1 MTYEIYS
8 FAHISLPKPIVDLQ
22 FQVFDKFGLEI
33 NQIINDNTHGKNL
46 ENIIKN
52 CKSDYVVIFD
62 VDCIPLVKNI
72 FDYIND
78 DIHHY
83 DLVGAIGC
91 ANHLNKQDIY
101 VHPSFMFFKPNLY
114 FGLECP
120 YLCEDNNNDVAQ
132 NFTRTCIKNNKRIK
146 YWNNTFSTD
155 NLWSLPDNSKFGHG
169 TISEGKIYHQFEIRK
184 LQQHE
189 SFINKCN
196 QVLNYEL

>member
-155 NLWSLPDNSKFGHG
+155 NLWSLPDNSKFG
-169 TISEGKIYHQFEIRK
+169 QM
-184 LQQHE
+184 L
-189 SFINKCN
+189 
-196 QVLNYEL
+196 

>member
-101 VHPSFMFFKPNLY
+101 VHPSFMFFKPTLS

-169 TISEGKIYHQFEIRK
+169 TIYEGKIYHQFEIRK

>member
-169 TISEGKIYHQFEIRK
+169 TIYEGKIYHQFEIRK